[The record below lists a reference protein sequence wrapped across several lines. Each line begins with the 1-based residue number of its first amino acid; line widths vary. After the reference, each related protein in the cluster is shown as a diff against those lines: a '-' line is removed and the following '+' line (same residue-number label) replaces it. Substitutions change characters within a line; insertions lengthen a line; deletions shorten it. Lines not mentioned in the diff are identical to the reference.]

1 MSEETMQRVLVIHGP
16 NLNLLG
22 TREKSV
28 YGERTIEDINRE
40 IVRYGESVGLAV
52 ETLQANGEGAIV
64 DAIHAAQGV
73 YDGVVINP
81 AAYTHTSV
89 AIRDAIA
96 AVGIPFIEVHLSNIH
111 AREEFRRT
119 SLTAPVCVGQ
129 ISGFGA
135 DSYILGV
142 EALRR
147 VLERKE
153 KE

>member
-1 MSEETMQRVLVIHGP
+1 MTRVLVIHGP

-28 YGERTIEDINRE
+28 YGERTIEEIDRE

-52 ETLQANGEGAIV
+52 KTLQSNSEGAII
-64 DAIHAAQGV
+64 DTLHSARGTFA
-73 YDGVVINP
+73 GVVMNP
-81 AAYTHTSV
+81 GAYTHTSV
-89 AIRDAIA
+89 AIRDAVA
-96 AVGIPFIEVHLSNIH
+96 AVGLPVVEVHLSNIH

-119 SLTAPVCVGQ
+119 SLIAPVCVGQ
-129 ISGFGA
+129 ICGFGA

-147 VLERKE
+147 VLSR
-153 KE
+153 

>member
-40 IVRYGESVGLAV
+40 IVCYGESVGLAV

-64 DAIHAAQGV
+64 DAIHAARGV

-111 AREEFRRT
+111 SREEFRRT
-119 SLTAPVCVGQ
+119 SLIAPVCAGQ
-129 ISGFGA
+129 ISGFGP
-135 DSYILGV
+135 DSYILGL
-142 EALRR
+142 EALRKILPHR
-147 VLERKE
+147 
-153 KE
+153 

>member
-1 MSEETMQRVLVIHGP
+1 MYKVLVIHGP

-22 TREKSV
+22 IREKAV
-28 YGERTIEDINRE
+28 YGERTLDDINRE
-40 IVRYGESVGLAV
+40 IVRYGEMAGIAV
-52 ETLQANGEGAIV
+52 DALQANDEGSIV
-64 DAIHAAQGV
+64 NAIHAARGV

-89 AIRDAIA
+89 AIRDAVA

-111 AREEFRRT
+111 AREEFRKA

-135 DSYILGV
+135 DSYILG
-142 EALRR
+142 
-147 VLERKE
+147 LEGMKRILSAGR
-153 KE
+153 